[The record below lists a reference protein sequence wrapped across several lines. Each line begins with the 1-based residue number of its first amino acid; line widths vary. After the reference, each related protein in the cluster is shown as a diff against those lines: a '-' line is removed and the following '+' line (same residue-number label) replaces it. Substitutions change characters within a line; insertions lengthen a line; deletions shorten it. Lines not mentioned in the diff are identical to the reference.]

1 MRGHADEQQR
11 GDDDLGRVE
20 RAIVLQ
26 LLRDDHAPRWARA
39 ELADEISDFRPAQ
52 LEQALARL
60 EREAVVHSEGHAVWA
75 SRAVRRLD
83 ELELISI

>member
-1 MRGHADEQQR
+1 MRGHADEQR
-11 GDDDLGRVE
+11 SSGDVERAE

-39 ELADEISDFRPAQ
+39 ELACEISDFAAPQ
-52 LEQALARL
+52 LEAALARL
-60 EREAVVHSEGHAVWA
+60 EREGVADCDGDAAWA
-75 SRAVRRLD
+75 SRALRRLD